1 MAVEIPTGVLK
12 TVEAAKR
19 FAFGLALLAAFM
31 LFLPDGFYQSAQLT
45 SYRESYKGVWWIV
58 LVLCGGFSVEEYARL
73 FVGRYIAERDRK
85 RQRRE
90 AQEDRDRVMREAEEA
105 HQRQQQEEEE
115 ARRVRMETVK
125 TRCSSLSAGER
136 EIIAYCLLENRQSIT
151 IPISN
156 PAIGQL
162 VHKELIS
169 HGGGRPTGAI
179 FRFPDDAWEC
189 LKSQSDE
196 FLPPDRTS
204 EWVER
209 LRRSISAQRDWMST

>member
-1 MAVEIPTGVLK
+1 MAIEISTGILK
-12 TVEAAKR
+12 AVEAAKKL
-19 FAFGLALLAAFM
+19 AFGLALVAAFM
-31 LFLPDGFYQSAQLT
+31 LFLPDSFYKSAQLT
-45 SYRESYKGVWWIV
+45 SYRENYKGVWWLI
-58 LVLCGGFSVEEYARL
+58 LVLCGGSSAEEYARL
-73 FVGRYIAERDRK
+73 LVGRYIAERDRK
-85 RQRRE
+85 REKRE
-90 AQEDRDRVMREAEEA
+90 AQEDRDRVKREAEEA
-105 HQRQQQEEEE
+105 SQRQRQEEEE
-115 ARRVRMETVK
+115 ARSVHIETVK

-156 PAIGQL
+156 AAIGQL

-179 FRFPDDAWEC
+179 FTFPDDAWEY

-196 FLPPDRTS
+196 FLPPDRTK

-209 LRRSISAQRDWMST
+209 LRRSISAQRDWMSA